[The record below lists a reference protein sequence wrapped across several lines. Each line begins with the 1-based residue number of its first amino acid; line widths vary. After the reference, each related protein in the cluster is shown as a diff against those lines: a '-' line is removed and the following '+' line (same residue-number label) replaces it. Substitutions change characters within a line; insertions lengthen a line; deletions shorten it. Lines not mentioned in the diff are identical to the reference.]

1 MSEKREDKFV
11 CEACAYMTFNSHE
24 EYMEHNREV
33 QTIMSSISLIVC

>member
-11 CEACAYMTFNSHE
+11 CEACAFMTFNSHE

-33 QTIMSSISLIVC
+33 HKV